1 MHDSTGPRDLPL
13 HAARAGH
20 DDPIFGRVL
29 PLVRLLRERCPW
41 DRRQDPRSLRPY
53 LLEEAHEVA
62 EAIDVGDDAAL
73 LVELGDLLLNIAF
86 QVVLAEERGAFGPRQ
101 VIERLEAKM
110 AARHPHIYGDA
121 DEPPDWEA
129 LKAAERQARA
139 AAATGDAPEPPG
151 GATRAEGAS
160 HGVPTADPFAG
171 IPSGLEPLSR
181 ALRLLDRAS
190 SLGFEWPGAEEA
202 LTKLEEERR
211 ELAEAFVASAP
222 TGPGAARAGRPDA
235 HGEPDAHARARVE
248 EELGDLLLAAVAV
261 ARAGRVHPSNALLG
275 AGARFESRFRTA
287 RRLAEERALDW
298 EAASLEEMRALWR
311 EAKGEEG

>member
-1 MHDSTGPRDLPL
+1 MHDSPGPRDPPL
-13 HAARAGH
+13 HAGRAGP
-20 DDPIFGRVL
+20 DDPTFGRVL

-62 EAIDVGDDAAL
+62 EAIDAGDDAAL
-73 LVELGDLLLNIAF
+73 LAELGDLLLNIAF
-86 QVVLAEERGAFGPRQ
+86 QVVLAEERGAFGARE

-139 AAATGDAPEPPG
+139 TGTAGADRGEASEPPG
-151 GATRAEGAS
+151 GAPRPEGAARA
-160 HGVPTADPFAG
+160 PTADPFAG
-171 IPSGLEPLSR
+171 IPAGLEPLSR

-190 SLGFEWPGAEEA
+190 ALGFEWPDAQGP

-211 ELAEAFVASAP
+211 ELAEALDAP
-222 TGPGAARAGRPDA
+222 GPARSGAAP
-235 HGEPDAHARARVE
+235 ARIE

-261 ARAGRVHPSNALLG
+261 ARACRVHPSNALLR
-275 AGARFESRFRTA
+275 AGSRFERRFLTA
-287 RRLAEERALDW
+287 SRLAQERAVDW
-298 EAASLEEMRALWR
+298 AAASLEEMRALWR
-311 EAKGEEG
+311 EAKEEQEEED